1 MLLQPTPGDVDISRH
16 ALDRTTLDRLCQRLP
31 RQDPVAAQQALCGLL
46 SRHAAD
52 GGADAGR
59 LSMLVALD
67 GPARQT
73 CERLL
78 VRYVEGDAQLQLMQ
92 RRFYVAASRLS
103 ESMALAYD
111 GVLRHGVRSG
121 AAAPFERAADA
132 VVRLLAFR
140 QLEYLL
146 RMFRYKKRYANQ
158 WRALNEAFAFAIEHG
173 LHRQSVAVNPSEF
186 LPVATTTAERLYIQ
200 LLLLGAVNGGQL
212 APREALWACR
222 WFAHWCQSLSLTSGE
237 NGTASTGPLGF
248 AVDLNGSEGPVRKAV
263 AAGGGAWYLDT
274 APLSAMIDRQVA
286 LERDADAT
294 PNVRVDSTRHARL
307 ALLGKLRVLFAPAPV
322 LVERRGQ
329 RMPVDSV
336 SQVIPGLAQVV
347 QALRGAAIPRV
358 DASPAVAPLHEAT
371 IEAYGVPTRTRT
383 RAAAPMPAPT
393 PETWQVR
400 DRSDSGCRLRGRT
413 AELNR
418 VIPGSLL
425 AMRASDA
432 MPWTLTVVRR
442 VRRLMVDHVEI
453 GVEYVG
459 HNPRYVKIVTDQGRD
474 PASGADGGAEPRC
487 VGALYLPP
495 SERFPSTPIRT
506 LLLPAG
512 CFRSNG
518 TVTLLA
524 SNAVYTLR
532 LNEPIEHQTD
542 FVWTSFT
549 ILAKSNSLQA
559 ALH

>member
-1 MLLQPTPGDVDISRH
+1 MFLQPTPGDVDIGRLP
-16 ALDRTTLDRLCQRLP
+16 LDRAALDRLCQHLP
-31 RQDPVAAQQALCGLL
+31 RQDPVTAQQALCGLL

-52 GGADAGR
+52 GAADAAR

-67 GPARQT
+67 GPARQA

-92 RRFYVAASRLS
+92 RRFYVSASRLS
-103 ESMALAYD
+103 ESMALACD
-111 GVLRHGVRSG
+111 GVLRHAVRPG
-121 AAAPFERAADA
+121 AAARFERAADA

-158 WRALNEAFAFAIEHG
+158 WRALNEAFAFAMEHG
-173 LHRQSVAVNPSEF
+173 LHRQSVAVSPSEF

-200 LLLLGAVNGGQL
+200 LLLLGAINGGQL

-222 WFAHWCQSLSLTSGE
+222 WFAHWCQSLSLTSAE
-237 NGTASTGPLGF
+237 NGAASTGPLGF
-248 AVDLNGSEGPVRKAV
+248 AIDLNGSEGPVRKAV
-263 AAGGGAWYLDT
+263 AAAGRALYLDT
-274 APLSAMIDRQVA
+274 APLSAMIDQQAA
-286 LERDADAT
+286 LERDAGST
-294 PNVRVDSTRHARL
+294 PNDRTDSTRHARL
-307 ALLGKLRVLFAPAPV
+307 VLLGKLRVLFAPAPV

-336 SQVIPGLAQVV
+336 SQVVPGFAQVV
-347 QALRGAAIPRV
+347 HALRGTALPRV
-358 DASPAVAPLHEAT
+358 DPGPAASPLYEST

-383 RAAAPMPAPT
+383 HAAAPTPAPT
-393 PETWQVR
+393 PEIWQVR

-425 AMRASDA
+425 AMRASESV
-432 MPWTLTVVRR
+432 PWTLTVVRR

-459 HNPRYVKIVTDQGRD
+459 HNPRYVKIVTDQRRD
-474 PASGADGGAEPRC
+474 PASGGDGNAEPRC
-487 VGALYLPP
+487 AGALYLPP
-495 SERFPSTPIRT
+495 SEKHPNMPIRT
-506 LLLPAG
+506 LLLPAR

-549 ILAKSNSLQA
+549 IVAKTDSLHA
-559 ALH
+559 ALR